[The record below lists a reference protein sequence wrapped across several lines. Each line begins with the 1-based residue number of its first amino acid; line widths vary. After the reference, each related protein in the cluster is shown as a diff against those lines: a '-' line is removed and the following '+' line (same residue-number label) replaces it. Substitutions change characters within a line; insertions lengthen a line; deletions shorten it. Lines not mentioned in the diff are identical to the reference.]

1 MGSECVVL
9 VIKSVKTSIVVHETA
24 KSAKWFVFLLKILFI
39 NSFVLFGW
47 EEGGESRKKKIN
59 HIYDNFSVIFH
70 HPEFR
75 FYLRVLMSL

>member
-24 KSAKWFVFLLKILFI
+24 KSAKCFVFLLKILFI

-47 EEGGESRKKKIN
+47 EEGGESRKKK
-59 HIYDNFSVIFH
+59 
-70 HPEFR
+70 
-75 FYLRVLMSL
+75 